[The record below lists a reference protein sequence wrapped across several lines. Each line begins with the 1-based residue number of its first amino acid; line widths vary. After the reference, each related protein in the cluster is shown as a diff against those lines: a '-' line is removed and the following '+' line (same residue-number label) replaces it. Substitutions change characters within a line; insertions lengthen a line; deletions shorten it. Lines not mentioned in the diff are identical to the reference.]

1 MDSFSVLYSP
11 IGTHIN
17 GPGTCN
23 WYSEVNDA
31 ESDVKHKV
39 GKNIMWDPLIDNP
52 DHLRYLI
59 KKEHRSLTGNNALC
73 A

>member
-17 GPGTCN
+17 GPGTCT
-23 WYSEVNDA
+23 WYSEVNDT